1 MPRPWGKRNLPRR
14 TPHRMVSQVLGLQ
27 VASGEVIR
35 LSRHEG
41 GDSSSGSVE
50 AHRCLRLLIRWDGPA
65 PFR

>member
-35 LSRHEG
+35 LSRHG
-41 GDSSSGSVE
+41 GV
-50 AHRCLRLLIRWDGPA
+50 ATRAACRLRLTDVYVS
-65 PFR
+65 